1 MDVSRLNLE
10 ELRRQRD
17 VIEFR
22 RSGHIGRTNRFD
34 HDAEIR
40 LTQGA
45 TTETKENVGFVPL
58 LHPRGNYPLSENVS
72 VRSDFHGLAAPQGR
86 AFDILLADEYAGN
99 ESFAAHAGDRTVD
112 GGADSKTVYN
122 CA

>member
-1 MDVSRLNLE
+1 MDVSRRNLE
-10 ELRRQRD
+10 ELRLQRD

-22 RSGHIGRTNRFD
+22 RSGHFGRTNRFD
-34 HDAEIR
+34 HDAEICF
-40 LTQGA
+40 TQEA

-58 LHPRGNYPLSENVS
+58 LHLRGNYPLSENVS
-72 VRSDFHGLAAPQGR
+72 VRFDFQGRAAPRGR

-99 ESFAAHAGDRTVD
+99 ESLAAHAGDRMVD